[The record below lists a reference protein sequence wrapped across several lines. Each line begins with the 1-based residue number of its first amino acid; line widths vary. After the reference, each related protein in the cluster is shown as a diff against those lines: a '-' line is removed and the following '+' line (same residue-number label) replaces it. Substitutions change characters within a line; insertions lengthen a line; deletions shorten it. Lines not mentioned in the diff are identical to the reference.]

1 MLQWTREQDCPWS
14 ARTAVYAVHYGHDA
28 LLRWALQNGCAE
40 ASSADYASDLGTD
53 DLEDS
58 DDGNSDGDGHHP

>member
-1 MLQWTREQDCPWS
+1 
-14 ARTAVYAVHYGHDA
+14 VYAVHYGHDA

-58 DDGNSDGDGHHP
+58 DDGNSDGDGSATEVLDPDAPDIILNI